1 MILGWSPHSTLRDG
15 SAGPLLDYLT
25 GETVRK
31 SVGGTARVTWRD
43 PLPEPLVGSAAIVR
57 QTIEGLRF
65 KHSYSA
71 ATLSFAVTDVPIEE
85 FNAGQDP
92 HRDRVGRIL
101 RLFFDVAY
109 AGIAPEHR
117 PPLFANTHTHT
128 GRLEVNVVL
137 PRMVLRPGASGPAQ
151 MMAFNPHPPGKASLR
166 LWDSFTDTV
175 NGCFGYADPRGIDL
189 MRLVGLPD
197 WQLKASAEANRRG
210 LGALRDQRTQ
220 LAAHALTLYE
230 CGAVSDRAS
239 LLYEMEAALL
249 DRGIEIVAVTHST
262 VTFANRHGER
272 WRMRGH
278 LFSDAFSPEHPVH
291 DLPEYDYREYRLS
304 ALRLAPERLRRALE
318 RRAAFHRHR
327 YRGTH
332 PLPDPHAMLHAPPM
346 PMPPRHPG
354 HQPKQ
359 FRTPIASRLATLV
372 ARIAERMN
380 LWIAERSVLRR
391 VAAIDLRPYSSL
403 RRQLERLDD
412 RHPAD
417 PTARPGGAHIHH
429 PHAGGVDRAAADSP
443 GHGASAGH
451 RGAAGRADG
460 RVDGDQRSHAAR
472 GGRAGTGG
480 FASGERRL
488 SAGGGRAQ
496 PHAASE
502 GCCDAEGVVLRPP
515 AGSRAEVMVR
525 LKRAASAAGIR
536 DLRFRAGPNEV
547 LKVSIKGE
555 FNAIDEHGVHG
566 SGNGGDIAALSQL
579 AEMAELSSNAEPP
592 SSNFSPRF
600 DI

>member
-31 SVGGTARVTWRD
+31 SVGGTARITWRD
-43 PLPEPLVGSAAIVR
+43 PLPEPLVGSAAVVR
-57 QTIEGLRF
+57 QTIEVLPF
-65 KHSYSA
+65 KCSYNA
-71 ATLSFAVTDVPIEE
+71 ATLSFAATDIPVQE
-85 FNAGQDP
+85 FNAGRGP

-101 RLFFDVAY
+101 RLFLDIAFV
-109 AGIAPEHR
+109 GIAPVHR
-117 PPLFANTHTHT
+117 PPIFANTHTHT

-175 NGCFGYADPRGIDL
+175 NGSFGYADPRGIDHL
-189 MRLVGLPD
+189 RLVGLPD
-197 WQLKASAEANRRG
+197 WQLKAAAEASRHG
-210 LGALRDQRTQ
+210 LGALPDQRTQ

-239 LLYEMEAALL
+239 LLYEMESTLF
-249 DRGIEIVAVTHST
+249 DNGIEVVAVAHST

-291 DLPEYDYREYRLS
+291 DLPDYDYQEYRRS
-304 ALRLAPERLRRALE
+304 ALRLAPERLWRALE
-318 RRAAFHRHR
+318 RRTNFHRHR

-332 PLPDPHAMLHAPPM
+332 PLPDPHATLNAPPM

-354 HQPKQ
+354 HQPEQ

-380 LWIAERSVLRR
+380 LWIAERSVIRR
-391 VAAIDLRPYSSL
+391 VAAIDLRPYS
-403 RRQLERLDD
+403 RMRQQLERLDD
-412 RHPAD
+412 RH

-429 PHAGGVDRAAADSP
+429 PHAGGVDRAAADAP
-443 GHGASAGH
+443 RHGEDAGH

-460 RVDGDQRSHAAR
+460 GTDGDQQTYAAR
-472 GGRAGTGG
+472 CGRAGARGL
-480 FASGERRL
+480 APGERRL
-488 SAGGGRAQ
+488 PPGGGHAQ
-496 PHAASE
+496 PHLTSE
-502 GCCDAEGVVLRPP
+502 GHGNADGLVFRPA
-515 AGSRAEVMVR
+515 AGSRAEVIVR
-525 LKRAASAAGIR
+525 LKKAASAAGIR
-536 DLRFRAGPNEV
+536 DLRFRAGPEDA
-547 LKVSIKGE
+547 LSIFVEGVVG
-555 FNAIDEHGVHG
+555 AVDAHGIFG
-566 SGNGGDIAALSQL
+566 PQNGGDTEVLSHL
-579 AEMAELSSNAEPP
+579 AEMAGLGSYAKPP
-592 SSNFSPRF
+592 SFNSSPKF